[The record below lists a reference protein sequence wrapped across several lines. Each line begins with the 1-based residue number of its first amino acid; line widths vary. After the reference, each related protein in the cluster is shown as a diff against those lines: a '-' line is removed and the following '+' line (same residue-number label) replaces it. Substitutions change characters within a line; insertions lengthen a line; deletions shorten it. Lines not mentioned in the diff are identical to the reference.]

1 MSEKVYGGGSKGC
14 DELDRGGGLGG
25 DQGLGGCGKV
35 ARVRELEWWWWQ
47 GAIRG
52 EKEYGGDGGK
62 GWSKERENRG
72 GGKGV
77 IKGDRN

>member
-1 MSEKVYGGGSKGC
+1 M
-14 DELDRGGGLGG
+14 
-25 DQGLGGCGKV
+25 GGCGKV